1 MYTNRHECWELFWK
15 EQLTVEDELDV
26 EQMKQELFEYKTL
39 LDQMN
44 QLQHASA
51 QPHILVQLAIEQRI
65 QNTNKSSS
73 ACLVHIRNEVEK
85 WYVVSLIKNLK
96 TCLKRTGNRFLF

>member
-1 MYTNRHECWELFWK
+1 MFFRGSIPPEKGRRNGMYNNRHECWEAFWK
-15 EQLTVEDELDV
+15 EQVTVDEELDL

-44 QLQHASA
+44 QLQHASV

-65 QNTNKSSS
+65 QK
-73 ACLVHIRNEVEK
+73 HQEK
-85 WYVVSLIKNLK
+85 VLELA
-96 TCLKRTGNRFLF
+96 